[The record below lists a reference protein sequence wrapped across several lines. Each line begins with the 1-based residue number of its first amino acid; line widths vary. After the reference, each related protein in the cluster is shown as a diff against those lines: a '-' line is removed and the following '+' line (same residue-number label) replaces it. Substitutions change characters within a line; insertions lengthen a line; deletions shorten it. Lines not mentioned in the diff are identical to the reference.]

1 MSNDFVG
8 IYGNLIH
15 EDYDF
20 IANLF
25 VILSDRLVTTS
36 FPYPIVDNSIKLYF
50 NPSLIGKSVDWTF
63 FLRPFHTATWKFILC
78 LSIVHIGLSFMK
90 QKSYIQML
98 FSLNG
103 WMFYVFVFAYYSGAQ
118 TMFLSSTQKFQISS
132 VLDVIKDK
140 DWNLVLIKNYNTF
153 VNQYAS
159 SGIPQFQNLQKQ
171 IHSNSYKYMMNTKE
185 VLPLQFQ
192 TKTEDM

>member
-1 MSNDFVG
+1 MSYDLLG
-8 IYGNLIH
+8 IYASLIH

-36 FPYPIVDNSIKLYF
+36 FPYPIVDNSIQLYF
-50 NPSLIGKSVDWTF
+50 NPSLIGKSIDWTF
-63 FLRPFHTATWKFILC
+63 FLRPFHTVTWTFIIF
-78 LSIVHIGLSFMK
+78 LSMIHIGLSFMK
-90 QKSYIQML
+90 QKSDIQKL
-98 FSLNG
+98 VSLNG

-159 SGIPQFQNLQKQ
+159 TGITEFQTLQNQ
-171 IHSNSYKYMMNTKE
+171 IHSNSYAYMMNTKE
-185 VLPLQFQ
+185 V
-192 TKTEDM
+192 TIAI